1 MTQNSNGNDKFK
13 DWREVKIIENCV
25 CKNLVSHIWSGAFL
39 VNFGHISHEVP
50 LFIFLFWTSK
60 YRLGRLSKMED
71 LCDFQINLFPSYF
84 HTFSIQSGVFFY
96 IPIYRG
102 YYPLPCHDF
111 KANIQ
116 EEKTFFK
123 MATNMTRSNILNGK

>member
-1 MTQNSNGNDKFK
+1 
-13 DWREVKIIENCV
+13 
-25 CKNLVSHIWSGAFL
+25 
-39 VNFGHISHEVP
+39 
-50 LFIFLFWTSK
+50 
-60 YRLGRLSKMED
+60 MED
-71 LCDFQINLFPSYF
+71 LCDFQINLFASYF

-111 KANIQ
+111 KTNIQ